1 MRRLMQSFY
10 PPVSEKDQDQDRYIG
25 WFLTTFS
32 LVLMVCMIAAFLF
45 AVSAIPFGYKGLE
58 APNFVTF
65 IGLSLLVGAAGFA
78 VGGFIGFLFGVPR
91 MRTSEGE
98 HDAAKNGRS
107 QVISNTNLEQ
117 LSDWLTKILVGVG
130 LVQIH
135 EVDPMLSNFRYQ
147 IDHAL
152 STPDGHHLAGAG
164 FAACLILI
172 GSTVAGFLAAYL
184 KSKTDLMRAF
194 REPIDMVQS
203 ALGEVAQ
210 KLIVDAARTVLDRPS
225 SLPDSCSK
233 DTAAKLVQFVPPNSD
248 DPDLYQLVGLAHA
261 VLKNFKPAAEALK
274 MAVDLRARKGL
285 PADLSLNAFATRA
298 LAIAGDVDVA
308 KAISASALPEGAIST
323 DEVENALAAM
333 FAQLYS
339 RGGYDSAIAIG
350 ERLSKDSEAAKSGRL
365 WLYLCCGYG
374 QRHAALL
381 NQKQVQG
388 GDGSVAVDDTGL
400 TLDAAIAAARD
411 LTLAAARNALQLD
424 REKNE
429 PVIRQLWDPQAT
441 KPPSENDLESLH
453 DDPGFIALLQAPTV
467 PPAGDK
473 MPGQPA
479 PAPAAG
485 SAPTGAG

>member
-1 MRRLMQSFY
+1 MQSIY
-10 PPVSEKDQDQDRYIG
+10 PPVSEKDQEQDRYIG

-32 LVLMVCMIAAFLF
+32 LVLMVSMAAAFLF
-45 AVSAIPFGYKGLE
+45 AFSAFPTGYKGFE

-65 IGLSLLVGAAGFA
+65 MGLSLLVGAAGFA

-98 HDAAKNGRS
+98 HDTRRAGTS
-107 QVISNTNLEQ
+107 QVVSNTNLEQ

-135 EVDPMLSNFRYQ
+135 EVDPLLSRFRDQ

-152 STPDGHHLAGAG
+152 TAPDGHRLAGAG
-164 FAACLILI
+164 FAACMILI

-203 ALGEVAQ
+203 ALGGVAQ

-225 SLPDSCSK
+225 SVPDNCSK

-248 DPDLYQLVGLAHA
+248 DPELYQLVGLAHA
-261 VLKNFKPAAEALK
+261 VLKNFKPAAESLK
-274 MAVDLRARKGL
+274 MAIDLRQKKGMD
-285 PADLSLNAFATRA
+285 ADLTLNAFATRA

-308 KAISASALPEGAIST
+308 KAISATTLPAGVISS

-339 RGGYDSAIAIG
+339 RGGYDAAIEIG
-350 ERLSKDSEAAKSGRL
+350 TRLTKDSEARKSGRL
-365 WLYLCCGYG
+365 MLYLACAWG
-374 QRHAALL
+374 QRHAALVA
-381 NQKQVQG
+381 QKTMQA
-388 GDGSVAVDDTGL
+388 GDR
-400 TLDAAIAAARD
+400 DAAQALSGEIDHARD
-411 LTLAAARNALQLD
+411 QALAATRDAIQLD

-429 PVIRQLWDPQAT
+429 PVLRQLWDPAAPG

-453 DDPGFIALLQAPTV
+453 GDPAFMALLRAGPMPAPPPPPPRATPATAP
-467 PPAGDK
+467 PPASD
-473 MPGQPA
+473 PSTA
-479 PAPAAG
+479 
-485 SAPTGAG
+485 